1 MHLVPMINPF
11 PNSIKKEI
19 HLKREIQ
26 GNSFNPKLKIILE
39 KQKIGEWVL
48 CPQFK
53 NWGMGIVSPVFLI

>member
-1 MHLVPMINPF
+1 MHLVPMIYPF

-48 CPQFK
+48 CPPF
-53 NWGMGIVSPVFLI
+53 F

>member
-26 GNSFNPKLKIILE
+26 GNSFNLKLKIILE

-48 CPQFK
+48 CPQF
-53 NWGMGIVSPVFLI
+53 F